1 MCASLNLNNAS
12 VVTDLLQR
20 QVYIVSINNF
30 TTMKLK
36 TSISVLA
43 GCLVIFLFI
52 MLPVFLSMK
61 SQKDES
67 IASFKGSDFSLKD
80 MNNNTITQE
89 SFDGPLTAIFFG
101 FTNCPDVCPMTLN
114 KMDIVL
120 DKLGNKKK
128 DIKVFFISVDPE
140 RDTPEVVK
148 DYLSNFDNKF
158 IGITGDPEKIF
169 LLYKSWGVISKKI
182 FLENGEYNVDH
193 STPVILLKN
202 GKFVSMISHRDDIK
216 KSTKILKKYL

>member
-1 MCASLNLNNAS
+1 
-12 VVTDLLQR
+12 
-20 QVYIVSINNF
+20 
-30 TTMKLK
+30 MKLK
-36 TSISVLA
+36 TSISILA
-43 GCLVIFLFI
+43 GCLIIFLFI
-52 MLPVFLSMK
+52 MMPVFLSMK

-67 IASFKGSDFSLKD
+67 IAAFKGSDFSLKD

-120 DKLGNKKK
+120 DKLENKKK
-128 DIKVFFISVDPE
+128 DVKVFFISVDPE
-140 RDTPEVVK
+140 KDTPEVIK
-148 DYLSNFDNKF
+148 NYLSNFDNKF

-169 LLYKSWGVISKKI
+169 LLYKSWGVMSKKI
-182 FLENGEYNVDH
+182 FLDNGEYNIDH

-202 GKFVSMISHRDDIK
+202 GEYISMISHRDDIK
-216 KSTKILKKYL
+216 KSIKILKKYL

>member
-1 MCASLNLNNAS
+1 
-12 VVTDLLQR
+12 
-20 QVYIVSINNF
+20 
-30 TTMKLK
+30 MKIK
-36 TSISVLA
+36 TSISILA

-61 SQKDES
+61 SQKDDS
-67 IASFKGSDFSLKD
+67 IAAFKGSDFSLKD

-89 SFDGPLTAIFFG
+89 SFEGPLTAIFFG

-128 DIKVFFISVDPE
+128 DVKVFFISVDPE
-140 RDTPEVVK
+140 KDTPEVIK
-148 DYLSNFDNKF
+148 NYLSNFDNKF

-169 LLYKSWGVISKKI
+169 LLYKSWGVMSKKI
-182 FLENGEYNVDH
+182 FLENGEYNIDH